1 MDAEGNEVEYED
13 SEEGENGYEEG
24 EEEAKA
30 HNAELERMQDCF
42 EQYGAAAYP
51 YSQP

>member
-13 SEEGENGYEEG
+13 SEEGENEYEDG
-24 EEEAKA
+24 EEEAEA
-30 HNAELERMQDCF
+30 HNAELERMQDSF